1 MMRATYGHDQ
11 RSRFDVA
18 TLAHSGTFLIIGE
31 TTPVGVLGTAARTR
45 PRSADL
51 LRETVGVVLRGALV
65 GDGGVS
71 GPDDRSSAQG
81 TSRRQ
86 PSRGGT
92 SRMMREYHVRI
103 CERLGGKFPRATRQK
118 RLWQLFCRDVSRTSD
133 N

>member
-11 RSRFDVA
+11 RSRCEVA
-18 TLAHSGTFLIIGE
+18 TLAHSGAFLIIGE

-51 LRETVGVVLRGALV
+51 LRESVGVVLRGALV

-92 SRMMREYHVRI
+92 SRMMREYHVRV
-103 CERLGGKFPRATRQK
+103 CERPGVKFPGSTRQK
-118 RLWQLFCRDVSRTSD
+118 RLWRPFTLHPPSTSD
-133 N
+133 S